1 MKNRWHLGLFLFC
14 WTVSIAPSMQLAAQ
28 SKKQY
33 SEKSSRVK
41 DPLYGLNNLV
51 RKDPLS
57 ALDELERYLK
67 SNLKMLSRQEE
78 MEVYYL
84 IGQANYNL
92 DQFDLAIEN
101 YEKALD
107 EKPSKIRKITGK
119 IAINPDPK
127 IFSALGTA
135 YGAKE
140 DWTTAIT
147 YFESFVSLT
156 TKSRNEEH
164 ATGLFHLGQAHLK
177 TGNLDQ
183 ATEVAAQVIE
193 LSNKLN
199 YEFLQTASRL
209 LKGEIL
215 EARSQWQEALKDFQE
230 ALALAESFNDEQ
242 QIQQSEDAIG
252 RVLKQINNYQSE
264 LSFKKERLQRST
276 EQKDLN
282 RQNTLNLDIADIYIS
297 NEQEEEALPYL
308 ENTVQ
313 IAEELGDLEQNIK
326 ARKSLSGVYAD
337 QGDYNSALVNY
348 QKYVALVDTLYD
360 IKQKEIELSAQVQ
373 QDVLRTQNTINSL
386 EKDIELDD
394 SKIQLLQQEGDLQE
408 ASLARQRL
416 LIYGLM
422 SIIGIILVS
431 AIVLYRNV
439 QQKKTA
445 NQLLALK
452 SLRSQMNPHF
462 IFNALNSVNS
472 FISMSDTRKAN
483 KYLSDF
489 SKLMR
494 TVMENS
500 QQDFVPLTEEIATLE
515 LYLKLEHFRFQDKF
529 DYELSIDPEL
539 PVDEYR
545 IPPMLVQPY
554 IENAIWH
561 GLRYKEEKGTLKV
574 TMAKSE
580 NELLLSITDNG
591 IGRKKSLE
599 IKTAN
604 QKTQGST
611 GMKNTANRI
620 QLINDT
626 YKSRIKIDIKD
637 LNGNDEAGTLVKVH
651 IPLSLIEESY

>member
-1 MKNRWHLGLFLFC
+1 MMLWLVFAISHMPL
-14 WTVSIAPSMQLAAQ
+14 VAQ
-28 SKKQY
+28 SKKQLY
-33 SEKSSRVK
+33 ERSKAK
-41 DPLYGLNNLV
+41 DPLGELQIMV
-51 RKDPLS
+51 QQDPLL
-57 ALDELERYLK
+57 ALDRLERYLK
-67 SNLKMLSRQEE
+67 VNLRTISREDE

-84 IGQANYNL
+84 IGQANFNL

-101 YEKALD
+101 YEKALHD
-107 EKPSKIRKITGK
+107 QPSKLRSSNKIK
-119 IAINPDPK
+119 VEPLPK
-127 IFSALGTA
+127 LYRAMGEAF
-135 YGAKE
+135 GAKGE
-140 DWTTAIT
+140 WLRAVG
-147 YFESFVSLT
+147 YFETFAKLMANNKDDQYLT
-156 TKSRNEEH
+156 GLLYLSRAYLETGAIGQAWEH
-164 ATGLFHLGQAHLK
+164 ANRASMLAEKLGLQL
-177 TGNLDQ
+177 
-183 ATEVAAQVIE
+183 
-193 LSNKLN
+193 
-199 YEFLQTASRL
+199 LQTEARL
-209 LKGEIL
+209 LKGESKEL
-215 EARSQWQEALKDFQE
+215 EEKWDEALEQYQ
-230 ALALAESFNDEQ
+230 LALQLAEISNNDEQ
-242 QIQQSEDAIG
+242 TQKSEDAVG
-252 RVLKQINNYQSE
+252 RVLKQIDNYQSE

-276 EQKDLN
+276 EQNDLN

-308 ENTVQ
+308 ENTVE
-313 IAEELGDLEQNIK
+313 IAEELGNLEQNIK
-326 ARKSLSGVYAD
+326 ARKSLSDVYAD

-348 QKYVALVDTLYD
+348 QKYVALVDTLYN
-360 IKQKEIELSAQVQ
+360 IKQKEIELSSQVQ
-373 QDVLRTQNTINSL
+373 QDVLRKQNTINTL
-386 EKDIELDD
+386 EKDLQLDN
-394 SKIQLLQQEGDLQE
+394 SKILLLQQEGDLQE

-500 QQDFVPLTEEIATLE
+500 QQDFVPLAEEIATLE

-529 DYELSIDPEL
+529 DYELDIDPDL

-561 GLRYKEEKGTLKV
+561 GLRYKEEKGMLKV
-574 TMAKSE
+574 TISRSK

-591 IGRKKSLE
+591 IGRKRSLA

-626 YKSRIKIDIKD
+626 YKSRIKIDVKD
-637 LNGNDEAGTLVKVH
+637 LNGSDEAGTWVKVH

>member
-1 MKNRWHLGLFLFC
+1 M
-14 WTVSIAPSMQLAAQ
+14 AQ
-28 SKKQY
+28 SKKQSSENY
-33 SEKSSRVK
+33 SRARAPLEGLHDLVK
-41 DPLYGLNNLV
+41 
-51 RKDPLS
+51 KDPLS
-57 ALDELERYLK
+57 ALDGLENYLK
-67 SNLKMLSRQEE
+67 NNLKTINRQEE

-84 IGQANYNL
+84 IGQANFNL
-92 DQFDLAIEN
+92 GQLDLAIEN
-101 YEKALD
+101 YERALNN
-107 EKPSKIRKITGK
+107 KVSKIRSSSNKL
-119 IAINPDPK
+119 AIKPDPR
-127 IFSALGTA
+127 IFSSLGEA

-140 DWTTAIT
+140 DWPAAIS
-147 YFESFVSLT
+147 YFERFVKLT
-156 TKSRNEEH
+156 TNGRNEEH
-164 ATGLFHLGQAHLK
+164 ATGLFHLGRAYLQ

-183 ATEVAAQVIE
+183 ASNIADQVIG

-199 YEFLQTASRL
+199 YEFLQPASRL

-215 EARSQWQEALKDFQE
+215 EAKSEWGKALVVFQE
-230 ALALAESFNDEQ
+230 ALELAEGFNNDAQ
-242 QIQQSEDAIG
+242 TQQSEDAIG

-276 EQKDLN
+276 EQNDLN

-297 NEQEEEALPYL
+297 NEQEAEALPYL

-326 ARKSLSGVYAD
+326 ARKSLSDVYAD

-360 IKQKEIELSAQVQ
+360 IKQKEIELSARVQ
-373 QDVLRTQNTINSL
+373 QDVLRKQNTINTL
-386 EKDIELDD
+386 EKDLELDD
-394 SKIQLLQQEGDLQE
+394 SKILLLQREGDLQE

-500 QQDFVPLTEEIATLE
+500 QQDFVPLSEEIATLE

-529 DYELSIDPEL
+529 DYELFVDPDL
-539 PVDEYR
+539 PVDEYK

-561 GLRYKEEKGTLKV
+561 GLRYKEEKGVLKV
-574 TMAKSE
+574 TIARSE

-591 IGRKKSLE
+591 IGRKKSLA

-626 YKSRIKIDIKD
+626 YKSRIKIDVKD
-637 LNGNDEAGTLVKVH
+637 LNGNDESGTLVKVH